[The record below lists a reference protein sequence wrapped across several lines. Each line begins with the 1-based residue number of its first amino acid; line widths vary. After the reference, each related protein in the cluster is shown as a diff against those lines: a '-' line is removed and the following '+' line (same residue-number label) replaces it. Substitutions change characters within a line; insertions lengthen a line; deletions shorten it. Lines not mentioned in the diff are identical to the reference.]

1 MSLDV
6 FEYSLCHYIFP
17 CCRLLSRDASDKILQ
32 TCKSLS
38 GSANRLAPFS
48 VYFHCPLTNC
58 LDLDFL
64 PHLLDC
70 RVLQGAVQRSPSIR
84 YSDVFSEDLE
94 KQVEVTT
101 LYSQLLAAR
110 DKLLPPDRDEPGN
123 DDLPVHQLQNNA
135 GALH

>member
-1 MSLDV
+1 MNNYKTLGYMQSSL
-6 FEYSLCHYIFP
+6 
-17 CCRLLSRDASDKILQ
+17 LLILRTRTVITIRSDFGEMFLDK
-32 TCKSLS
+32 
-38 GSANRLAPFS
+38 
-48 VYFHCPLTNC
+48 HCPLTNC